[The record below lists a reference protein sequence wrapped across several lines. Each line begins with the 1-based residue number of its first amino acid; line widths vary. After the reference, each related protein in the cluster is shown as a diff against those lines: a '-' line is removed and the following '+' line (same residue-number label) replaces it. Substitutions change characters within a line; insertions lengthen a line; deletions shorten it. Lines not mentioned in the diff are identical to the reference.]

1 MKSPS
6 LVNNFFSKYQV
17 QMLKL
22 RSKAKLSIKWQHL
35 KCQFIKKKNV
45 AMWINLLVQ
54 QDFVSMSI
62 SEEASSSVS
71 KSKICDNISEKTK
84 VEDTFQSKLATI
96 SENLILF
103 EIIIDTVSENFV

>member
-1 MKSPS
+1 
-6 LVNNFFSKYQV
+6 
-17 QMLKL
+17 MLKL
-22 RSKAKLSIKWQHL
+22 RSKAKLSIKIATSEMSIY
-35 KCQFIKKKNV
+35 FKKNV

-96 SENLILF
+96 SENLILI

>member
-1 MKSPS
+1 
-6 LVNNFFSKYQV
+6 
-17 QMLKL
+17 MLKL
-22 RSKAKLSIKWQHL
+22 RSKAKLSIKIATSEMSIYL
-35 KCQFIKKKNV
+35 KKNV

-96 SENLILF
+96 SENLILI

>member
-1 MKSPS
+1 
-6 LVNNFFSKYQV
+6 
-17 QMLKL
+17 
-22 RSKAKLSIKWQHL
+22 
-35 KCQFIKKKNV
+35 
-45 AMWINLLVQ
+45 
-54 QDFVSMSI
+54 MSI

-71 KSKICDNISEKTK
+71 KSKICDNITEKTK

>member
-1 MKSPS
+1 
-6 LVNNFFSKYQV
+6 
-17 QMLKL
+17 
-22 RSKAKLSIKWQHL
+22 
-35 KCQFIKKKNV
+35 
-45 AMWINLLVQ
+45 MWINLLVQ

-62 SEEASSSVS
+62 SEEASNSVS

-96 SENLILF
+96 SESLILI